1 MKDGIEGIAKDGI
14 EGIAKDGIMMFEVRV
29 GFVETEYG
37 VRMVGACII
46 ENGDVMVG
54 VTLIVGTNFTLAGF
68 EDDADAEAAAA
79 PAPAPRFLRPKMAPD
94 TCPG

>member
-79 PAPAPRFLRPKMAPD
+79 PAPRFLRPKMAPD